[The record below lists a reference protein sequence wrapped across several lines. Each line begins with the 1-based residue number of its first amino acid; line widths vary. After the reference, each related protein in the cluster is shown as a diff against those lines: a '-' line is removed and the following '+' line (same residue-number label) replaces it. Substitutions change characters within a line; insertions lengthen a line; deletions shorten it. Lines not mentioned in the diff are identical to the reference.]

1 MQHFVEYV
9 RLRVQEGREEEFL
22 RNRPGAIEAIAER
35 FPGFVG
41 APVNAR
47 VGDHEWVDVW
57 IYATQEEAE
66 TANAQA
72 ADIPG
77 FMAYASL
84 SEIMNIEVGWM
95 PVDQESRA

>member
-1 MQHFVEYV
+1 MEHFVEYV

-22 RNRPGAIEAIAER
+22 RNRPGAIDAIAER

-41 APVNAR
+41 APVHAR

-66 TANAQA
+66 GANAQA

-84 SEIMNIEVGWM
+84 AEIVNIEVGWM
-95 PVDQESRA
+95 PVAVDATG

>member
-1 MQHFVEYV
+1 MQHFTEFV
-9 RLRVQEGREEEFL
+9 RLRVTPGKEEEFL
-22 RNRPGAIEAIAER
+22 RNRPAAVAAIADK

-47 VGDHEWVDVW
+47 VGDNEWIDVW

-66 TANAQA
+66 AATAA
-72 ADIPG
+72 AEGVPG

-84 SEIMNIEVGWM
+84 AEIVNVETGWT
-95 PVDQESRA
+95 PAG

>member
-9 RLRVQEGREEEFL
+9 RLRVQPGREEEFL
-22 RNRPGAIEAIAER
+22 QNRPGAIEAIAEK
-35 FPGFVG
+35 FAGFVG

-47 VGDHEWVDVW
+47 VGDHEWIDVW
-57 IYATQEEAE
+57 IYATQEEADA
-66 TANAQA
+66 ANAQA

-84 SEIMNIEVGWM
+84 AEIVKIEVGWM
-95 PVDQESRA
+95 PVD

>member
-9 RLRVQEGREEEFL
+9 RLRVQQGREEEFL
-22 RNRPGAIEAIAER
+22 RNRPGAIEAIAEK
-35 FPGFVG
+35 FAGFVG

-57 IYATQEEAE
+57 IYATQEEADA
-66 TANAQA
+66 ANAQA

-77 FMAYASL
+77 FMAYRSL
-84 SEIMNIEVGWM
+84 AEIVKIEVEWM
-95 PVDQESRA
+95 PVD

>member
-9 RLRVQEGREEEFL
+9 RLRVQPGREEEFL
-22 RNRPGAIEAIAER
+22 QNRPGAIEAIAEK
-35 FPGFVG
+35 FAGFVG

-47 VGDHEWVDVW
+47 VGDHEWIDVW
-57 IYATQEEAE
+57 IYATQADA
-66 TANAQA
+66 ANAQA

-84 SEIMNIEVGWM
+84 AEIVKIEAGWM
-95 PVDQESRA
+95 PVD

>member
-1 MQHFVEYV
+1 MHHFVEYV

-22 RNRPGAIEAIAER
+22 RNRPGAIEAIAEK
-35 FPGFVG
+35 FAGFVG

-57 IYATQEEAE
+57 IYATKKEADA
-66 TANAQA
+66 ANEQA

-84 SEIMNIEVGWM
+84 AEILNIEVGWM
-95 PVDQESRA
+95 PVGSDATA

>member
-9 RLRVQEGREEEFL
+9 RLRVQQGREEEFL
-22 RNRPGAIEAIAER
+22 RNRPGAIEAIAEK
-35 FPGFVG
+35 FAGFVG

-47 VGDHEWVDVW
+47 VGDHEWIDVW
-57 IYATQEEAE
+57 IYATQEEADA
-66 TANAQA
+66 ANAQA

-84 SEIMNIEVGWM
+84 AEIVNIEVGWM
-95 PVDQESRA
+95 PVD

>member
-22 RNRPGAIEAIAER
+22 RNRPGAIEAIAEK

-41 APVNAR
+41 APVTAR

-66 TANAQA
+66 AANAQA

-84 SEIMNIEVGWM
+84 AEIVNIEVGWM
-95 PVDQESRA
+95 PVDQESPA

>member
-9 RLRVQEGREEEFL
+9 RLKVQQGREDEFL
-22 RNRPGAIEAIAER
+22 RNRPGAVAAIAEK
-35 FPGFVG
+35 FPDFVG

-57 IYATQEEAE
+57 IYVTKEEAD
-66 TANAQA
+66 AAMAQSG
-72 ADIPG
+72 DIPG

-84 SEIMNIEVGWM
+84 AEIVNIEVGWM
-95 PVDQESRA
+95 PAGTAAAG

>member
-1 MQHFVEYV
+1 MQHCVEFV
-9 RLRVQEGREEEFL
+9 RLRVQQGREEEFL
-22 RNRPGAIEAIAER
+22 RNRPRAIEAIAEK

-57 IYATQEEAE
+57 IYATKEEADA
-66 TANAQA
+66 ANAQA
-72 ADIPG
+72 EGISG

-84 SEIMNIEVGWM
+84 AEIVNIEVGWM
-95 PVDQESRA
+95 PVDSEAPA

>member
-9 RLRVQEGREEEFL
+9 RLRVQQGREEEFL
-22 RNRPGAIEAIAER
+22 RNRPGAIEAIAET

-57 IYATQEEAE
+57 IYATQEEADA
-66 TANAQA
+66 ANAQA

-77 FMAYASL
+77 FMAYAAL
-84 SEIMNIEVGWM
+84 AEIVNIEVGWM
-95 PVDQESRA
+95 PAD

>member
-22 RNRPGAIEAIAER
+22 RNRLGAIEAIAER

-66 TANAQA
+66 AANAQA
-72 ADIPG
+72 ADTPG

-84 SEIMNIEVGWM
+84 AEIVNIEVGWM
-95 PVDQESRA
+95 PVGANATG